1 MLSNSEFNREVIRRI
16 SIALGE
22 MNERVIFVGGA
33 TLGFYINDPAAEDVR
48 ATKDVDITVEI
59 ASIGELESIR
69 EELVQKGFTQS
80 PEDNV
85 ICRFRF
91 DNIKVDVMS
100 TKEVGWAPANPWF
113 SQGFAHRE
121 TIQIGNQM
129 IQLLP
134 LPYFIA
140 SKWAAYIG
148 RGGKDPRTS
157 HDFEDI
163 VYVIDNTTDIVIQLD
178 NAPIDVKSYLQQH
191 LKLILNDNVMQE
203 AILGNLEYDTR
214 DVRYDRIIECIE
226 QIVNL
231 E

>member
-1 MLSNSEFNREVIRRI
+1 MLSNSEFNRQVIKKI
-16 SIALGE
+16 SFALGE

-33 TLGFYINDPAAEDVR
+33 TIGLYIDDPAAEDVR

-59 ASIGELESIR
+59 ASLEELESIR
-69 EELVQKGFTQS
+69 QELAKKGFTQS

-85 ICRFRF
+85 VCRFRY

-113 SQGFAHRE
+113 SLGFAHRE
-121 TIQIGNQM
+121 TVQLGDQSIH
-129 IQLLP
+129 LLP

-140 SKWAAYIG
+140 SKFAAHKE

-163 VYVIDNTTDIVIQLD
+163 VYVIDNRSDITEQI
-178 NAPIDVKSYLQQH
+178 NKAPNDVKPYLKEQ
-191 LKLILNDNVMQE
+191 LGLILNDNVLQE
-203 AILGNLEYDTR
+203 TILGNLAYDTR
-214 DVRYDRIIECIE
+214 EARYGRIIQCIE
-226 QIVNL
+226 QISTQD
-231 E
+231 

>member
-16 SIALGE
+16 SHALGE

-33 TLGFYINDPAAEDVR
+33 TMGLYVNDPAAEDVR

-59 ASIGELESIR
+59 ASLGELESIR
-69 EELVQKGFTQS
+69 EDLVKKGFKQS

-85 ICRFRF
+85 ICRFRY

-113 SQGFAHRE
+113 AQGFAQRE
-121 TIQIGNQM
+121 TVQIGDQM
-129 IQLLP
+129 IQLLS

-140 SKWAAYIG
+140 SKFAAHSG
-148 RGGKDPRTS
+148 RGGTDPRTS

-163 VYVIDNTTDIVIQLD
+163 VYVIDNRTDIV
-178 NAPIDVKSYLQQH
+178 
-191 LKLILNDNVMQE
+191 
-203 AILGNLEYDTR
+203 
-214 DVRYDRIIECIE
+214 
-226 QIVNL
+226 VNPT
-231 E
+231 

>member
-16 SIALGE
+16 SLALGE

-33 TLGFYINDPAAEDVR
+33 TIGLYINDPAAEDVR

-59 ASIGELESIR
+59 ASLGELESIR
-69 EELVQKGFTQS
+69 EDLVKKGFKQS
-80 PEDNV
+80 PEDKV
-85 ICRFRF
+85 ICRFRY
-91 DNIKVDVMS
+91 DDIKVDVMS

-113 SQGFAHRE
+113 AQGFAQRE
-121 TIQIGNQM
+121 SVQIGDQM

-140 SKWAAYIG
+140 SKFVAHSE

-163 VYVIDNTTDIVIQLD
+163 VYVIDNRTDIVEQIDQ
-178 NAPIDVKSYLQQH
+178 APNDVKPYLKEQ
-191 LKLILNDNVMQE
+191 LEFILNDNVMQE
-203 AILGNLEYDTR
+203 AILGNLSYNTR
-214 DVRYDRIIECIE
+214 EIRYRRIIQCIK
-226 QIVNL
+226 QMVA
-231 E
+231 

>member
-1 MLSNSEFNREVIRRI
+1 MLSNSEFNLEVIRRI
-16 SIALGE
+16 SLALVE

-33 TLGFYINDPAAEDVR
+33 TIGLYINDPAAEDVR

-59 ASIGELESIR
+59 ASLGELESIR

-91 DNIKVDVMS
+91 DNIKVDVMG

-121 TIQIGNQM
+121 TVQIGNQM

-140 SKWAAYIG
+140 SKFAAHIE
-148 RGGKDPRTS
+148 RGGNDPRTS

-163 VYVIDNTTDIVIQLD
+163 VYVIDNRTDIVAQID
-178 NAPIDVKSYLQQH
+178 KAPIDVKHYLMEQ
-191 LKLILNDNVMQE
+191 LKIILNHNAMQE
-203 AILGNLEYDTR
+203 AILGNLAYDTR
-214 DVRYDRIIECIE
+214 DVRYGRIIECIE

-231 E
+231 D

>member
-1 MLSNSEFNREVIRRI
+1 MLSNSEFNLEVIRRI
-16 SIALGE
+16 SLALGE
-22 MNERVIFVGGA
+22 MNERVSFVGGA
-33 TLGFYINDPAAEDVR
+33 TIGLYINDPAAEDVR

-59 ASIGELESIR
+59 ASLGELESIR

-80 PEDNV
+80 PEDDV

-121 TIQIGNQM
+121 TVKIGDQM

-140 SKWAAYIG
+140 SKFAAYIG

-163 VYVIDNTTDIVIQLD
+163 VYVIDNRTDIVAQID
-178 NAPIDVKSYLQQH
+178 KAPMDVKHYLMEQ
-191 LKLILNDNVMQE
+191 LKIILNHNAMQE
-203 AILGNLEYDTR
+203 AILGNLAYETR
-214 DVRYDRIIECIE
+214 DVRYGRIIESFEKI
-226 QIVNL
+226 INL
-231 E
+231 D

>member
-1 MLSNSEFNREVIRRI
+1 MLGNSEFNRKVIKKI
-16 SIALGE
+16 SLALGE

-33 TLGFYINDPAAEDVR
+33 TIGLYINDPAAEDVR

-59 ASIGELESIR
+59 ASLGELETIR
-69 EELVQKGFTQS
+69 QELAEKGFTQS

-85 ICRFRF
+85 ICRFRY

-100 TKEVGWAPANPWF
+100 TMDVGWAPANPWF
-113 SQGFAHRE
+113 SKGFSHRE
-121 TIQIGNQM
+121 TIQLGDQA

-140 SKWAAYIG
+140 SKFAAHEG

-163 VYVIDNTTDIVIQLD
+163 VYVIDNRIDIIEQI
-178 NAPIDVKSYLQQH
+178 NKATNDVKSYLKDQ
-191 LKLILNDNVMQE
+191 LGLILNDNALQE
-203 AILGNLEYDTR
+203 AILGNLAYNTR
-214 DVRYDRIIECIE
+214 EARYSRIIQCIE
-226 QIVNL
+226 QISAQ